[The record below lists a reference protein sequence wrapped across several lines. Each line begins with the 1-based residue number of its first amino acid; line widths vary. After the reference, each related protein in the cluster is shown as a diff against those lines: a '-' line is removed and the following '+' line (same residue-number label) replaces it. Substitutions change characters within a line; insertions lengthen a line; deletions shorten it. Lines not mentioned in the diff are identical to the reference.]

1 MAEDAVSRRPAL
13 EVESEALARS
23 NASNRSNWAVILCS
37 DDAIAAIILCSD
49 DAIAAIILCSDDAI
63 TAVILCSDADG
74 AVGAIVILFHKC
86 GGSSENGEWTIQY
99 YIESDLC
106 RSE

>member
-49 DAIAAIILCSDDAI
+49 DTIA
-63 TAVILCSDADG
+63 AVILCSDG
-74 AVGAIVILFHKC
+74 AVGAIVILCHKC

>member
-23 NASNRSNWAVILCS
+23 LASNRSNRAVIAAITLCSDDAMTAVMAAVILCS
-37 DDAIAAIILCSD
+37 DDAMA
-49 DAIAAIILCSDDAI
+49 
-63 TAVILCSDADG
+63 AVILCSDG
-74 AVGAIVILFHKC
+74 AVGAIVILVPKR
-86 GGSSENGEWTIQY
+86 GGSSENGERTTQY
-99 YIESDLC
+99 HIESDLC

>member
-49 DAIAAIILCSDDAI
+49 DAIAAIILCSDDTIA
-63 TAVILCSDADG
+63 AVILCSDG
-74 AVGAIVILFHKC
+74 AVGAIVILCHKC